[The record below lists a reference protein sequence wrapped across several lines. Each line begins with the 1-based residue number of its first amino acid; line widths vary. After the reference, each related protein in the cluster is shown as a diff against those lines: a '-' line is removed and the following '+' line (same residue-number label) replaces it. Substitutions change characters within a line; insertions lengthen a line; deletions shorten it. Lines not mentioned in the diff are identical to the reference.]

1 MGSQAAAEKAA
12 IEGASRPAES
22 ALKLGIRIKARQF
35 SNAMKVLVTGSGG
48 LIGSET
54 VKFYAGQGAEVVGI
68 DNNMREYFFGKD
80 ASTKWNVES
89 LKGAHKKYSH
99 FDADIRDQ
107 EKIEHIFKHHGPFDL
122 IVHTAAQPSHDWAS
136 KEPITDFTVNA
147 NGTLILLENFR
158 RFSPKG
164 AFIFTST
171 NKVYGD
177 TPNTLPLMELETRFE
192 IQKGHK
198 SEKGIDE
205 TMSIDNSTH
214 SLFGASKVAADILT
228 QEYGRYFGL
237 NTVSFRGG
245 CLTGPAHSGA
255 ELHGFLSYLAKCA
268 VSGTKYKVFGYKGKQ
283 VRDNI
288 HSFDLVSAFDSFFQK
303 PRQGEVYNMGGSRHS
318 NVSMLE
324 AIRKLEGITGKKLD
338 YEYVEQNRIGD
349 HIWYISDVSKFR
361 SHYPSWKFE
370 YDIDRIIV
378 EIVEAMKSRA

>member
-1 MGSQAAAEKAA
+1 
-12 IEGASRPAES
+12 
-22 ALKLGIRIKARQF
+22 
-35 SNAMKVLVTGSGG
+35 
-48 LIGSET
+48 
-54 VKFYAGQGAEVVGI
+54 
-68 DNNMREYFFGKD
+68 
-80 ASTKWNVES
+80 
-89 LKGAHKKYSH
+89 
-99 FDADIRDQ
+99 
-107 EKIEHIFKHHGPFDL
+107 
-122 IVHTAAQPSHDWAS
+122 
-136 KEPITDFTVNA
+136 
-147 NGTLILLENFR
+147 
-158 RFSPKG
+158 
-164 AFIFTST
+164 
-171 NKVYGD
+171 
-177 TPNTLPLMELETRFE
+177 MELETRFE